1 MLVRR
6 PSRWIVSCSAA
17 LFLAGCASV
26 ESPSITLSSLQA
38 QPGTF
43 FEQRFLTTLRIQN
56 PNTFDLDVE
65 GVSFDL
71 EINGQPFAKGV
82 GRSTT
87 VVPAFGSGVVQAE
100 TVTTLIAFVRQ
111 FQGLAGTGPKLTYRV
126 TGKLK
131 LRDRAFTI
139 PFEMRGDDLL
149 QLQRPPGRRDE

>member
-1 MLVRR
+1 
-6 PSRWIVSCSAA
+6 
-17 LFLAGCASV
+17 
-26 ESPSITLSSLQA
+26 
-38 QPGTF
+38 
-43 FEQRFLTTLRIQN
+43 
-56 PNTFDLDVE
+56 
-65 GVSFDL
+65 
-71 EINGQPFAKGV
+71 V